1 MLIFKHK
8 PFPFFL
14 DKVLFAISFVVM
26 HVAGGVLKAPSK
38 YGKFPHTV
46 NILLCVSDLFGR
58 ISHTIRPHVTFFVEK
73 GNYLLGINVK
83 LFFPFILVP
92 TP

>member
-58 ISHTIRPHVTFFVEK
+58 ISHTIRPYVTFFVAK
-73 GNYLLGINVK
+73 GTSLLVMNVK
-83 LFFPFILVP
+83 VFFLFIIVP

>member
-46 NILLCVSDLFGR
+46 NILLCVSDLFDQ
-58 ISHTIRPHVTFFVEK
+58 ISHTIRPYEAFFVAK
-73 GNYLLGINVK
+73 GASLLGMNVK
-83 LFFPFILVP
+83 VFVPLIPVP